1 MFYGGLGDVMLKR
14 WSYQTEKSEQD
25 TVMRLAFALLWICGC
40 SLTGGCAVNYG
51 VMKVGPDTYEVSAVA
66 APGRG
71 GIAGAHEKADEAAN
85 QKCQSLGKTRTV
97 TNVTMVHEPTA
108 ERAVLTFTCS

>member
-1 MFYGGLGDVMLKR
+1 MLKH
-14 WSYQTEKSEQD
+14 WSYQAEKTEQD
-25 TVMRLAFALLWICGC
+25 AGMRLAFVLLWICGS
-40 SLTGGCAVNYG
+40 SLAGGCSMNYG

-66 APGRG
+66 APARG
-71 GIAGAHEKADEAAN
+71 GVAGAHEKADEAAS

-97 TNVTMVHEPTA
+97 TNVTTVHEPTA